1 MVKKLMVV
9 LVVLGSMVLGF
20 FVNEF
25 LHIQADN
32 EEMKLLMAE
41 SLELSERAGRTAN
54 SCMSSLLAC
63 TRVVDA
69 DNPQLRTIM
78 PMPPGV
84 TSAMQKRDGCVT
96 TQRRSEEG
104 VDPWR

>member
-9 LVVLGSMVLGF
+9 LVVLGGMALGF

-32 EEMKLLMAE
+32 EEMKHLVAE
-41 SLELSERAGRTAN
+41 SLELSKRAGRTTN

-69 DNPQLRTIM
+69 DNPQLRTTM
-78 PMPPGV
+78 PTFPGV
-84 TSAMQKRDGCVT
+84 TSAIQKRDGCVT
-96 TQRRSEEG
+96 TQQRSEER